1 MGNEGKYDDAPLTM
15 EEASAY
21 LGLSKG
27 YLYKLTSSGRIPNYK
42 PAGGRLYFTLKDLNR
57 YLFRNRR
64 ATEFEIGEGDF
75 IIESVESEE
84 GQP

>member
-1 MGNEGKYDDAPLTM
+1 MGKERKPEGAPLKL
-15 EEASAY
+15 EDAAAY

-64 ATEFEIGEGDF
+64 AAEFKVGEGDLL
-75 IIESVESEE
+75 IENAESEE
-84 GQP
+84 GLS